1 MKRRLLAL
9 GFAALL
15 ICTGAG
21 SPTDALPDPA
31 QEARART
38 LFRQVRCLVC
48 QNESIDDSE
57 AALAGDLRKIVREEV
72 AAGKSDAEIKRFL
85 TDRYGE
91 FVLLQPSFKI
101 GNAVL
106 WITPFAIVGLGA
118 VGLLLVG
125 RRRRE
130 ETEPLD
136 AEEQRRL
143 ESLAGDVK

>member
-1 MKRRLLAL
+1 MRLRLFVGA
-9 GFAALL
+9 FAALIL
-15 ICTGAG
+15 CTGAG
-21 SPTDALPDPA
+21 SPTDALPDAA
-31 QEARART
+31 QETRARA
-38 LFRQVRCLVC
+38 LFREVRCLVC

-57 AALAGDLRKIVREEV
+57 AALAGDLRQIVRQEV
-72 AAGKSDAEIKRFL
+72 AAGKNDAEIKRFL

-91 FVLLQPSFKI
+91 FVLLKPSFAV

-106 WITPFAIVGLGA
+106 WVTPFAIVGLGA

-136 AEEQRRL
+136 AEEQKKL
-143 ESLAGDVK
+143 KALAGDA